1 MLTSFM
7 VFTSCSSNDES
18 EIDSEDLSQ
27 VVMQDFVEDIQALS
41 VPNNLSS
48 SSNPYA
54 QQANAQFTALKS
66 LGSTFAAL
74 FTVPANATSG
84 KSASKVTAKSNVLNT
99 QTYTWSGNG
108 ISVTYVISESSD
120 RYTFEYS
127 MVSSSYTGKYMDGY
141 QLKDGSY
148 AEANLYADNQV
159 ISTIKWWVT
168 GESIKIEM
176 DSDGFKLVLESMSDN
191 SGTMKVYEG
200 TFLAGLFEW
209 DASGSGSYTD
219 YYTNETYTW

>member
-27 VVMQDFVEDIQALS
+27 LVMQDFVEDIQALS

-200 TFLAGLFEW
+200 TFLAGLYEW